1 MIQNRFHSRD
11 HKKPIYLRQRFSHNS
26 SLQHK
31 EPTDEHFYSSKNFNK
46 ENLFSLE
53 ESGLDESEEEI
64 FNSFEELIEES
75 TNKNLSSLE
84 ESGKTVSWIN
94 K

>member
-26 SLQHK
+26 SLQYK
-31 EPTDEHFYSSKNFNK
+31 EPTDEHFHSSKNFNE

-53 ESGLDESEEEI
+53 ELGKKNI
-64 FNSFEELIEES
+64 FAKELI
-75 TNKNLSSLE
+75 NKFY
-84 ESGKTVSWIN
+84 IYI
-94 K
+94 